1 MKQLLISSGNINRTI
16 IIDHIK
22 YVLGF
27 NAVNKYYIKQAVRQY
42 FNKTVSGYREEIGS
56 ECYFKI
62 DDSPVDKKN
71 TFFYE
76 VTENYS
82 INDDAK
88 LSTKSLMLKYLE
100 TLYSDVNYMDTLN
113 TLNILVESL
122 SDEVSAN
129 AFIQSEFST
138 YSPKLLIKLVTAHYY
153 EDESYKDEYDL
164 SYEDLIILQ
173 LNMIDYIVMNSK
185 KYAYIILFIDIP
197 LITDE
202 IKSKMDEIS
211 KDRVYC
217 LVFSK
222 TVKDT
227 EIENICVEED
237 YFMDFANE
245 EMVYYILNEKS
256 TDLYTLED
264 IKNMINK
271 YLKDL
276 SGREHVSLINNL
288 MSYYKK

>member
-16 IIDHIK
+16 IIDHTK
-22 YVLGF
+22 YVLGS
-27 NAVNKYYIKQAVRQY
+27 NAMNKYYLKQAVRQY
-42 FNKTVSGYREEIGS
+42 FNKIVSGYREEIGS

-88 LSTKSLMLKYLE
+88 LNTKSLMLKYLG
-100 TLYSDVNYMDTLN
+100 TLYSSIDYMDTLN
-113 TLNILVESL
+113 TLNILIESL
-122 SDEVSAN
+122 SDEVSEN
-129 AFIQSEFST
+129 AFVQSEFST
-138 YSPKLLIKLVTAHYY
+138 CSPKLLTKLVTAHYY

-173 LNMIDYIVMNSK
+173 LNMIDYIAVHSK
-185 KYAYIILFIDIP
+185 KYSYFILFIDIP
-197 LITDE
+197 LITDG
-202 IKSKMDEIS
+202 IKNKIDEMS

-222 TVKDT
+222 TVRNI

-237 YFMDFANE
+237 YFLDFANE

-256 TDLYTLED
+256 TYLYTLED
-264 IKNMINK
+264 IKNMINE

-276 SGREHVSLINNL
+276 SSREHVSLINNL
-288 MSYYKK
+288 MSYYK